1 MNFGN
6 EDYNSFGGIPSSII
20 AYSGDRARY
29 QTYDGIYDISTT
41 TSQQIQTLQNQIVA
55 LQTSVQSL
63 QQSTISQII
72 GTNPNLLA
80 NGNCEQFTLNQPV
93 IGTYRAGGSNED
105 F

>member
-41 TSQQIQTLQNQIVA
+41 TSQQIQTLQNQIVD
-55 LQTSVQSL
+55 LQKSVRNMQVAAV
-63 QQSTISQII
+63 SQII
-72 GTNPNLLA
+72 GSNPKSTRKWKL
-80 NGNCEQFTLNQPV
+80 
-93 IGTYRAGGSNED
+93 
-105 F
+105 